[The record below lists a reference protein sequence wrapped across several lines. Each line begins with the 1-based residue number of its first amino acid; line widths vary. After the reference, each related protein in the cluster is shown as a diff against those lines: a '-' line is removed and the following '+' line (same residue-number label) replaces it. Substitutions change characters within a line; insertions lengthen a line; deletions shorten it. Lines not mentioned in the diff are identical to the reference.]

1 MEGRAA
7 SAVSASLCFYDTVLS
22 LVLSVRRK
30 LKAGQPPAF
39 TVGPYFIS
47 FFHREKKNIAY
58 SGCIRNGEFRD

>member
-30 LKAGQPPAF
+30 LKAWQLPAF

-47 FFHREKKNIAY
+47 FFSTEKRRIWHILGA
-58 SGCIRNGEFRD
+58 